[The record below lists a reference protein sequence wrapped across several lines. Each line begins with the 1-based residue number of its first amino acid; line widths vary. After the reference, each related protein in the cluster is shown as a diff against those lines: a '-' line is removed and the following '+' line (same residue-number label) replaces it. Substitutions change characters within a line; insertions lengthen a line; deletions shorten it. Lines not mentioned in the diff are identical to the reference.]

1 MGGDHAPRPE
11 VAGAVAAVRET
22 SVEVILVGDETRLRA
37 ELVRIGAA
45 SEPRVRIHHA
55 GEVVTMNDHPG
66 QVFRKKRDSS
76 LRLAFDM
83 VKAGGADAVVSAG
96 NSGAVLSH
104 ALFVLG
110 RLPGVERPAI
120 VTVFPAPTGTLVL
133 GDTGANVEVKPTM
146 LAQFG
151 VLGACYDRIVHGHPR
166 PRVGLLSNGTEPSKG
181 TELTRAA
188 DELLRQAAENPA
200 VQFRYGGYIE
210 GSHLFRGEVDVVA
223 TDGFTGNVV
232 LKLGEG
238 LAEAMFGMVKR
249 QLESSVRGLVGGALI
264 RPAMRELKRT
274 IDYAETGGAL
284 LAGVRCVVTLCHGR
298 SDLTAIKNA
307 IKASARFAHARL
319 PDKLGEAIE
328 RHIGIWRPE
337 LNIDVNVDAITGASQ
352 DATADADA
360 AADTDEGAQA
370 GPSA

>member
-1 MGGDHAPRPE
+1 MGSDHAPRPE

-22 SVEVILVGDETRLRA
+22 SIEVVLIGQETRLRA

-55 GEVVTMNDHPG
+55 AEVVTMDDHPG
-66 QVFRKKRDSS
+66 QVFRKKRGSS

-83 VKAGGADAVVSAG
+83 AKAGQADAVVSAG

-110 RLPGVERPAI
+110 RLSGVERPAI
-120 VTVFPAPTGTLVL
+120 ITVFPTLTGTLVL

-188 DELLRQAAENPA
+188 DELLRQAAQNPA

-249 QLESSVRGLVGGALI
+249 QLESSVRGRIGGALI
-264 RPAMRELKRT
+264 RPTMRELKRT

-284 LAGVRCVVTLCHGR
+284 LAGVRGVVTLCHGR

-307 IKASARFAHARL
+307 IKASAGFAHARL
-319 PDKLGEAIE
+319 PDQLGEAIE
-328 RHIGIWRPE
+328 RHIGIWRP
-337 LNIDVNVDAITGASQ
+337 DAHAGADSN
-352 DATADADA
+352 ANADG
-360 AADTDEGAQA
+360 AADVDEGAQA
-370 GPSA
+370 GPSV